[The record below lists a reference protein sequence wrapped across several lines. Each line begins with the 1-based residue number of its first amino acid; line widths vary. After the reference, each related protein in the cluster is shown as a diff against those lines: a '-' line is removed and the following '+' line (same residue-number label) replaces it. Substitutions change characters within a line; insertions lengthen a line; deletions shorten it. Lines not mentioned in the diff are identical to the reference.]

1 MTMTKIKSIIPL
13 LVLTVLF
20 SLPYLPMTA
29 QEKKLF
35 TLEDLNYG
43 GTNFRNLQP
52 ENKWFSWWG
61 DQLMYL
67 EAEEGGLVDQKG
79 NQQSVFL
86 LKDLGEGWHSA
97 YSAEYP
103 YPQQPLVLLENSRQ
117 RVLYKL
123 GNKANH
129 MDSELRRRE
138 QNSDWN
144 KQSKAVAY
152 VKDSQLF
159 VRDADN
165 NEHQLTTDG
174 SRNVVYGSAAQKRE
188 VRH

>member
-1 MTMTKIKSIIPL
+1 MTKIKSIIPL

-117 RVLYKL
+117 KFSTI
-123 GNKANH
+123 G
-129 MDSELRRRE
+129 
-138 QNSDWN
+138 
-144 KQSKAVAY
+144 KQSKSHGLRTAKERTTATGT
-152 VKDSQLF
+152 
-159 VRDADN
+159 N
-165 NEHQLTTDG
+165 NQ
-174 SRNVVYGSAAQKRE
+174 RQ
-188 VRH
+188 